1 VPVKSEIP
9 EYLAPKYIPSARF
22 TLALEF
28 ATALHGRQ
36 QRKRTGVPYVAHLL
50 DVCSIVMQA
59 DGDEEQAIAA
69 LLHDAPEDQGGLET
83 LHMIRRLFGKRVSTI
98 VKDCTDSY
106 DGEEDGLC
114 WRERKQAH
122 VTHFREHGLA
132 ESCLVYAADKLA
144 NSRSMLRDLRRYGS
158 DVWQLF
164 SGGREDTLWYLESL
178 SQTFRER
185 VREDAGRLA
194 PGNTLEVLDE
204 LNRAIAE
211 MKTY

>member
-1 VPVKSEIP
+1 MPPTPKIP
-9 EYLAPKYIPSARF
+9 EFLAPKYIPSARF
-22 TLALEF
+22 SLALEL
-28 ATALHGRQ
+28 ATALHARQ

-69 LLHDAPEDQGGLET
+69 LLHDAPEDQGGYET

-106 DGEEDGLC
+106 DGHDDQLH
-114 WRERKQAH
+114 WRERKAVH
-122 VTHFREHGLA
+122 VTHFREHALS

-164 SGGREDTLWYLESL
+164 SGGREGTLWYLEAM

-185 VREDAGRLA
+185 VGDTAMTRV
-194 PGNTLEVLDE
+194 PGNVTEVLDE
-204 LNRAIAE
+204 LDRSIAE
-211 MKTY
+211 MKSY

>member
-1 VPVKSEIP
+1 MRSTPTIP
-9 EYLAPKYIPSARF
+9 EFLAPKYIPSARF
-22 TLALEF
+22 SLALEF
-28 ATALHGRQ
+28 ATALHARQ

-69 LLHDAPEDQGGLET
+69 LLHDAPEDQGGYET

-106 DGEEDGLC
+106 DGHDDQLH
-114 WRERKQAH
+114 WRERKEAH
-122 VTHFREHGLA
+122 VTHFREYALP

-164 SGGREDTLWYLESL
+164 SGGREGTLWYLEAL
-178 SQTFRER
+178 SQVFRQR
-185 VREDAGRLA
+185 ICSGTTTMA
-194 PGNTLEVLDE
+194 PGNTSEVLDE
-204 LNRAIAE
+204 LDRAIAE